1 MWFSLQSFKLS
12 DDVFGLRR
20 AFLRRTVM
28 MSSAAAWYWLEEYCR
43 SSCRAL
49 VQQLRSAADPD
60 AVGRAASV
68 NAVLHLCWRVYV
80 AVAERQAVDY
90 QACDFFPH
98 LKDASLVARVE
109 RPRILEEDYT
119 DRVCDNVVAMLRQWL
134 DFPNNTEKLAGY
146 FVMYLVGSLKNS
158 DVLLLDGVWSAY
170 RSVGASLVGTNKKAK
185 NLRVSDLRPF
195 ALALTQLPLC
205 DPTSKSSALMQ
216 KISCTIEH
224 CGPGLRAATNSFVQ
238 FILAQS
244 LDARS
249 SHFSSH
255 PSHHAS
261 SSNCQGSS
269 SSFPSPSLSST
280 TSCEAGL
287 QSLTEFAL
295 EMLPLACQTPLP
307 HPTKLQRRALDNPD
321 RFLPFRECAPSR
333 QRVAGPGGP
342 FHPNQRD
349 LPGAFPSW
357 VIFRALLFDSR
368 AVLEGDTPCYFSD
381 HSAWLEFLATEG
393 YDSDDQGSVD
403 RIFNIRCYGSAQNQ
417 RREGKDLATHYFDA
431 VPRWEDLVQK
441 HQGNPIPFTE
451 FFWTQGKVLASTPTP
466 RRQFQS
472 IPKLPLVGK
481 LTGYLLAVDLC
492 YAGKVATPSLEEV
505 ARIIRYNELGS
516 LSGLFRAGLLS
527 STKQASEADVIVA
540 FSTVFHHLRR
550 AIPAQHHQTIA
561 FDAIMVEHLL
571 CKYQRCKGRKKST

>member
-1 MWFSLQSFKLS
+1 
-12 DDVFGLRR
+12 
-20 AFLRRTVM
+20 
-28 MSSAAAWYWLEEYCR
+28 
-43 SSCRAL
+43 
-49 VQQLRSAADPD
+49 
-60 AVGRAASV
+60 
-68 NAVLHLCWRVYV
+68 
-80 AVAERQAVDY
+80 
-90 QACDFFPH
+90 
-98 LKDASLVARVE
+98 
-109 RPRILEEDYT
+109 
-119 DRVCDNVVAMLRQWL
+119 MLRQWL

-170 RSVGASLVGTNKKAK
+170 RSVGAS
-185 NLRVSDLRPF
+185 
-195 ALALTQLPLC
+195 
-205 DPTSKSSALMQ
+205 
-216 KISCTIEH
+216 
-224 CGPGLRAATNSFVQ
+224 
-238 FILAQS
+238 
-244 LDARS
+244 
-249 SHFSSH
+249 
-255 PSHHAS
+255 
-261 SSNCQGSS
+261 S

-280 TSCEAGL
+280 ASCEAGL

-451 FFWTQGKVLASTPTP
+451 
-466 RRQFQS
+466 RQFQS

-481 LTGYLLAVDLC
+481 LTGYLLAADLC